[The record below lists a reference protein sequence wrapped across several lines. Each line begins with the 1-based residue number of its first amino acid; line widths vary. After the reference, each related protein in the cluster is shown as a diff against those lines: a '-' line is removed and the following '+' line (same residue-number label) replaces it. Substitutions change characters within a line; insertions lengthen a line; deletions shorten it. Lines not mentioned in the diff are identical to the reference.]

1 MSFNLDTSKQ
11 GQKVIF
17 SKKKK
22 KKECYP
28 TFAFNNNNVSET
40 NSQKHLGMGLGN
52 HLPFEDHSK
61 MV

>member
-1 MSFNLDTSKQ
+1 MSFNLDTSKKSK
-11 GQKVIF
+11 KVIF
-17 SKKKK
+17 KKKK

>member
-17 SKKKK
+17 ARKK
-22 KKECYP
+22 KKESYP

>member
-1 MSFNLDTSKQ
+1 ME
-11 GQKVIF
+11 
-17 SKKKK
+17 KKKK

>member
-17 SKKKK
+17 ARKK

-52 HLPFEDHSK
+52 HLAFEDHSK